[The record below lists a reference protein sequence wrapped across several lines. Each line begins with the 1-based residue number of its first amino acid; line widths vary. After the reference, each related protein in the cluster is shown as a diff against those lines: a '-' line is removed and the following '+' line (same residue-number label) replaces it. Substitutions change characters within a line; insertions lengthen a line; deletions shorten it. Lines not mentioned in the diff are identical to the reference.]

1 MANPV
6 LIVCTENAW
15 TKVATNVTSGQIH
28 DKASR
33 AVYFQTY
40 RTTGDPAPLNTDL
53 TDAVPIFNEDKSVV
67 IANSTAIDV
76 YIHCIGEDGRVRVD
90 L

>member
-1 MANPV
+1 MANPD
-6 LIVCTENAW
+6 LIVCTEDEW
-15 TKVATNVTSGQIH
+15 TKVATNVKSGQIH

-40 RTTGDPAPLNTDL
+40 RLTGVAAPLNTDE
-53 TDAVPIFNEDKSVV
+53 TESVPIFNEDKS
-67 IANSTAIDV
+67 IIISNSSAIDV
-76 YIHCIGEDGRVRVD
+76 YIFCKGEDGLVRVD